1 MHLNV
6 WYIILQTRLYNTL
19 QYRHRKSS
27 YYFTMT
33 LVIVPI
39 LHLCHGG
46 FILLHIFSLHWRVPF
61 SQSGT
66 FSSIYYFHM
75 LYHHPF
81 NNLQYALKS
90 SVHPILRL
98 LLTMLLDNFTKEASH
113 PSFQVNHFPHFLTLL
128 YYLCLP
134 SCH

>member
-1 MHLNV
+1 MHLNI
-6 WYIILQTRLYNTL
+6 WYIILQTRMYNTL

-61 SQSGT
+61 SQSAIRDIL
-66 FSSIYYFHM
+66 IY
-75 LYHHPF
+75 
-81 NNLQYALKS
+81 
-90 SVHPILRL
+90 L
-98 LLTMLLDNFTKEASH
+98 LLSH
-113 PSFQVNHFPHFLTLL
+113 VISPPI
-128 YYLCLP
+128 
-134 SCH
+134 

>member
-1 MHLNV
+1 MHLNI
-6 WYIILQTRLYNTL
+6 WYIILQTRMYNTL

-66 FSSIYYFHM
+66 FSSTYYFHM

-81 NNLQYALKS
+81 NNLQYAFKS
-90 SVHPILRL
+90 SAHPILRL

-113 PSFQVNHFPHFLTLL
+113 PSFQVNHFPHFLTL